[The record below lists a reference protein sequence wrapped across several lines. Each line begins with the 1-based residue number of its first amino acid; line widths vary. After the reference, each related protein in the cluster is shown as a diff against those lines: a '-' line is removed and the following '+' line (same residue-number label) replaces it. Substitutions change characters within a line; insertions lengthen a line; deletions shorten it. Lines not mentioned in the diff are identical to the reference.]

1 RHRRHRPRQGAG
13 PGRRPDGHPRGGR
26 PGGPARRVPRGGGGG
41 HRRQGRRGG
50 PAGDAPAGAGGQG
63 ARPDGGAGEQRPR
76 RPRVPRGGGR
86 RGQAAPAAHI
96 VPLGTEEDRREEVDV
111 HGEEGPREED
121 RLVVV
126 RLEGGRGRQRRREVR
141 DAQVGGQED
150 VGEEDVREEGPGQED
165 GVAQAL
171 GVTGGAGRGGDVG
184 RTEAGCRTGGHGT
197 GGRGEGPTRGRVDV
211 GTGGRVLT
219 GGRGEGA

>member
-1 RHRRHRPRQGAG
+1 R
-13 PGRRPDGHPRGGR
+13 
-26 PGGPARRVPRGGGGG
+26 
-41 HRRQGRRGG
+41 
-50 PAGDAPAGAGGQG
+50 
-63 ARPDGGAGEQRPR
+63 R

-126 RLEGGRGRQRRREVR
+126 LEGGRGRQRRREVR

-150 VGEEDVREEGPGQED
+150 VGEEDAREEGPGQED

-171 GVTGGAGRGGDVG
+171 GLTGGTGRGDVG
-184 RTEAGCRTGGHGT
+184 RTEAGCRTGGRGT

-211 GTGGRVLT
+211 GTGGGGGEVGTGGRVLT
-219 GGRGEGA
+219 GGRGGGARARLFLLRSPDGCRPPARRGTRRPPARRGTRRTPARRGTRRTPAAPPPVRTVPVVPRPG